1 MDDTDSAGI
10 ELSKGEA
17 REVINALSEYETR
30 ASGRREEERVLNV
43 ESLLQREFG
52 FDEGQTAD
60 GGDRNISDVFSNI
73 FDDDHDGTHE
83 IQLSRTE
90 ASEVVRALD
99 DFDGQ
104 ESRGETETVTN
115 VRDRFAQTFDVD
127 GADDDRTA
135 GR

>member
-1 MDDTDSAGI
+1 MDDTNSTGI

-30 ASGRREEERVLNV
+30 ATGRREEERVLNV
-43 ESLLQREFG
+43 ESLLQREFD
-52 FDEGQTAD
+52 FDEGQTGG

-73 FDDDHDGTHE
+73 FDDDGGTHE

-90 ASEVVRALD
+90 ATEIVRALD

-115 VRDRFAQTFDVD
+115 VRDRFVRTFDVD
-127 GADDDRTA
+127 DVDDERSA